1 MQGTRT
7 VTPRISTEETAMAK
21 FRKVDPSSMDPQPK
35 KVASPG
41 RQISPEQQRVIKK
54 LKTITDPSV
63 VYEVV
68 LEDGEK
74 PLTVRQQL
82 LRASKAAGVEIA
94 VRKSPNGF
102 YVGLMTPERRS
113 NRGRKAA
120 PKA

>member
-1 MQGTRT
+1 
-7 VTPRISTEETAMAK
+7 MAK
-21 FRKVDPSSMDPQPK
+21 FRKVDPSSMEPQTK

-41 RQISPEQQRVIKK
+41 RTPSPEQQKLIKK
-54 LKTITDPSV
+54 LKTITDPTV
-63 VYEVV
+63 VYEVT
-68 LEDGEK
+68 LDADEK

-120 PKA
+120 AKTA

>member
-1 MQGTRT
+1 
-7 VTPRISTEETAMAK
+7 MAR
-21 FRKVDPSSMDPQPK
+21 FRKVDPSSMDPQPRK
-35 KVASPG
+35 AASGG
-41 RQISPEQQRVIKK
+41 RQPSPEQVKLIKRI
-54 LKTITDPSV
+54 KTITDPSI
-63 VYEVV
+63 VYEVS
-68 LEDGEK
+68 LEPEEK

-120 PKA
+120 AKSA